1 MGCSKGEIQK
11 EIGFLGKKAIFV
23 QRKNISPFKEYSLV
37 SPMRVQ
43 EGEGTLIWSEARRG
57 SFSVNHS
64 IHPYMM
70 RLI

>member
-1 MGCSKGEIQK
+1 MGGKGSGGRVHFRRPLQDWELEGVTQ
-11 EIGFLGKKAIFV
+11 FLALI
-23 QRKNISPFKEYSLV
+23 Y
-37 SPMRVQ
+37 PMRVQ

-64 IHPYMM
+64 IHPYTM